1 VGIFQPSSTS
11 LLFITNLIG
20 TIFSGILVFLWQRY
34 GSLERAQGGIVVSV
48 LMMIVIGIPLGL
60 SFNQLLV
67 QSNSREQVSYLV
79 RNELPFSDGAKLQAF
94 SLRENSEVLTI
105 TLDLLAPVNSI
116 TAEDVRR
123 SQAIL
128 AEQLQRPVDLNLR
141 VIPVEEFSIPAT
153 P

>member
-1 VGIFQPSSTS
+1 
-11 LLFITNLIG
+11 
-20 TIFSGILVFLWQRY
+20 LVFLWQRY

-94 SLRENSEVLTI
+94 SLRENSEVLI
-105 TLDLLAPVNSI
+105 DHSRVVLAPVNSI

-128 AEQLQRPVDLNLR
+128 AEQLQRPVELNLR